1 MTEQLTATPKGADP
15 IDHVQWVPVE
25 RLDGNRWNP
34 NRVHTAELRLLE
46 HSVLT
51 TGWLQPILA
60 NPDGLIIDGFHRWRL
75 AQDSARISARWAG
88 QVPVAVLDLTEPEA
102 MMMTIRINRAK
113 GTHVAVHMA
122 AIVHTLIEEHL
133 YDPQEIAHGIGA
145 TLDEVKLLAADG
157 VFEVKNIKA
166 WAYSQAWYPAENG
179 KRHA

>member
-15 IDHVQWVPVE
+15 IDHVQWVPATT
-25 RLDGNRWNP
+25 LQACSWNP
-34 NRVHTAELRLLE
+34 NRVHRAEMRLLE

-75 AQDSARISARWAG
+75 AQDSQRIRDRWAG
-88 QVPVAVLDLTEPEA
+88 QVPVAVLDLTRAES
-102 MMMTIRINRAK
+102 MLMTIRINRAK
-113 GTHVAVHMA
+113 GTHIAVHMA
-122 AIVHTLIEEHL
+122 AIVHELISVHF
-133 YDPQEIAHGIGA
+133 YDPQEIAQGIGA

-157 VFEVKNIKA
+157 VFEVKGIKD
-166 WAYSQAWYPAENG
+166 WAYSQAWYPAEDG